1 MLTNKV
7 PISVRRLINLYNVL
21 SHKQNSSYA
30 EQIESFLHDTSDLNL
45 RNKRWSILGRN
56 ARKGRDWKID
66 RNREQRLFQNPIQ
79 FGPNE
84 LKETKYLFKDQSQ
97 FRTKQGIL
105 PKSPT
110 GRKNTS
116 VYNADIES
124 AINSYFNPLT
134 SVPVHKLHQQ
144 VFKFYLQR
152 LTNAPI
158 MIVFKQRCNLFSPT
172 SIDQWNQPYFEMRK
186 KIRLENEKH
195 KEMDIPPYEMK
206 KVSHPD
212 LLSLALKS
220 ENFMKSVGQDLDEV
234 VKNFPWDD
242 IRLVDDKLV
251 NIINNEQQ
259 VKTLLRLDQLEI
271 SSSDENVL
279 LVVDQATQMVEKSTI
294 TNIMDSF
301 PYTLTYTRFFV
312 LNILNL
318 ESDFTLFG
326 SLWSNTDFEVVG
338 ARLALNDARIRSLLH
353 GFIETADLQ
362 HASNYED
369 ILKLAKTE
377 ETDTHGLN
385 SVIQTIASSGLIN
398 TSLNT
403 KTDALYLT
411 KG

>member
-1 MLTNKV
+1 M
-7 PISVRRLINLYNVL
+7 
-21 SHKQNSSYA
+21 
-30 EQIESFLHDTSDLNL
+30 
-45 RNKRWSILGRN
+45 
-56 ARKGRDWKID
+56 
-66 RNREQRLFQNPIQ
+66 
-79 FGPNE
+79 
-84 LKETKYLFKDQSQ
+84 
-97 FRTKQGIL
+97 
-105 PKSPT
+105 
-110 GRKNTS
+110 
-116 VYNADIES
+116 
-124 AINSYFNPLT
+124 
-134 SVPVHKLHQQ
+134 
-144 VFKFYLQR
+144 
-152 LTNAPI
+152 
-158 MIVFKQRCNLFSPT
+158 
-172 SIDQWNQPYFEMRK
+172 
-186 KIRLENEKH
+186 
-195 KEMDIPPYEMK
+195 
-206 KVSHPD
+206 
-212 LLSLALKS
+212 
-220 ENFMKSVGQDLDEV
+220 
-234 VKNFPWDD
+234 
-242 IRLVDDKLV
+242 
-251 NIINNEQQ
+251 
-259 VKTLLRLDQLEI
+259 RLDQLEI